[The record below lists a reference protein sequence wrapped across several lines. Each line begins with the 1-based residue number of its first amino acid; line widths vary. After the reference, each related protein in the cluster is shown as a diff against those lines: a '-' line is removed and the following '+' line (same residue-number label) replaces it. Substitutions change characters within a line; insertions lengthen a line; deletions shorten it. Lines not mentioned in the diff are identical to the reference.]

1 MKKISP
7 DEEEEDLKRP
17 RDRLRSPVWRQVSTE
32 LEKEIGW
39 GEQTNKKKQP
49 AKKHSK
55 CARQWR
61 GQSCG
66 QSYFLSWD
74 WYLSQVVVHGSESRS
89 HGLGL
94 NPDHRVGHGVSL
106 GVGLL
111 IPWSVMGLVST
122 EPRGK
127 IIVDQLMMMITF
139 IIITIIMHWL
149 DHLQRELT
157 LLDSSWTVF
166 LATLSCR
173 IQVTSVKKWRF
184 NKFMWSDQSITMR
197 NLPPSVASLP
207 SSTFESVS
215 PVFKCCSFSGE
226 SCHWM

>member
-39 GEQTNKKKQP
+39 GDQTNKKKQP

-111 IPWSVMGLVST
+111 ISHGVNYKVCHAIGLHRAT
-122 EPRGK
+122 RE
-127 IIVDQLMMMITF
+127 IIVDQLMMIMMIT
-139 IIITIIMHWL
+139 IITMIMHWL

-173 IQVTSVKKWRF
+173 IQVTSVKKI
-184 NKFMWSDQSITMR
+184 Q
-197 NLPPSVASLP
+197 
-207 SSTFESVS
+207 
-215 PVFKCCSFSGE
+215 
-226 SCHWM
+226 